1 MISYPH
7 RPSIHQS
14 IYVWFC
20 ICSNRWQYVSDFQ
33 YHDCHG
39 PNARRSVDSLK
50 QQKHSGIPV
59 ARYPRIYKE
68 IIICVPD
75 NNLKAKPNRNTLRFR
90 LNRYHVPVEGYHDL
104 HCVTNILLK
113 AGIALPRSHRRV
125 TKIFGI
131 FCTSI
136 YCSFVKFYHRFG
148 YHIETITSDRPIHS
162 VKHVKH
168 NAKE

>member
-20 ICSNRWQYVSDFQ
+20 ICSSRWQYVSDFQ

-50 QQKHSGIPV
+50 QQKHSGIPM
-59 ARYPRIYKE
+59 ARYPIIYKE

-90 LNRYHVPVEGYHDL
+90 LNRYHVPVD
-104 HCVTNILLK
+104 VTMIS
-113 AGIALPRSHRRV
+113 IALPISFWRRELCYQDRTEELPRSSV
-125 TKIFGI
+125 F
-131 FCTSI
+131 
-136 YCSFVKFYHRFG
+136 FVHRF
-148 YHIETITSDRPIHS
+148 TAVLSNSITGSGIT
-162 VKHVKH
+162 
-168 NAKE
+168 